1 MREKF
6 ACDVN
11 KRESWMFAEFSNM
24 AMRKFIANNPRRN
37 YNGSNGTVKT
47 FKCFLT

>member
-6 ACDVN
+6 ACNVN

-24 AMRKFIANNPRRN
+24 AIRKFIVNNSRR
-37 YNGSNGTVKT
+37 NGSNGTVKT
-47 FKCFLT
+47 FKCFRT